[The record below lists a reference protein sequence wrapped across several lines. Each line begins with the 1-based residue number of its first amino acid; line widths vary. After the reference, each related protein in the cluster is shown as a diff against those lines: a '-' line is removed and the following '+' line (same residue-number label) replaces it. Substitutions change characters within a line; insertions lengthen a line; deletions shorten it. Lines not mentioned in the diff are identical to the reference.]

1 MKFIFLNLYIK
12 CIVAIYL
19 VFVMVKKIPSSYTIY
34 SFSPDNK
41 PVEKV
46 SPGEI
51 VVFETLDAL
60 GGQIKSENMILTNI
74 DWSRVNPATGPLYI
88 EGAEPGDA
96 LVVNILDIDIDDH
109 AIIVVIPDAGILKHK
124 KFRPRVKIMPIAKG
138 CVLFNGIKLI
148 AKPMIGVIGVSPLNS
163 VISTGTSGPHG
174 GNMDVA
180 EITKGS
186 RVYLPVFAKGALLA
200 IGDLHALQ
208 ADGEI
213 CVAAAE
219 TSGSV
224 TVKVE
229 LIKGKK
235 PILPIVETQDH
246 IHIIGY
252 GETLD
257 EAAYRATEVAVE
269 ALMKEHS
276 IAFEEAYMLASL
288 AVNLKINQV
297 VDPAKGVR
305 ATIPKNLLSIDSLL
319 Q

>member
-1 MKFIFLNLYIK
+1 
-12 CIVAIYL
+12 
-19 VFVMVKKIPSSYTIY
+19 MVKKIPSSYTIY

-41 PVEKV
+41 PVERV

-60 GGQIKSENMILTNI
+60 GGQIKSENTTLSSI

-96 LVVNILDIDIDDH
+96 IVVNILDIDVDDR
-109 AIIVVIPDAGILKHK
+109 AIIVVIPDAGVLRYK
-124 KFRPRVKIMPIAKG
+124 KFRPRVKIMPIVKG
-138 CVLFNGIKLI
+138 RVLFNGIKLI
-148 AKPMIGVIGVSPLNS
+148 AKPMIGVIGVSPSNGA
-163 VISTGTSGPHG
+163 IPTGTSGSHG

-180 EITKGS
+180 EIAKGS
-186 RVYLPVFAKGALLA
+186 RVYLPVFVKGALLA

-219 TSGSV
+219 VPGNV

-235 PILPIVETQDH
+235 PVLPIVETQSH
-246 IHIIGY
+246 IHVIGY

-276 IAFEEAYMLASL
+276 ITFEEAYMLASL
-288 AVNLKINQV
+288 AVDLKINQA

-305 ATIPKNLLSIDSLL
+305 ASIPKNLISIDSLL

>member
-1 MKFIFLNLYIK
+1 
-12 CIVAIYL
+12 
-19 VFVMVKKIPSSYTIY
+19 MVKKIPSSYTIY

-41 PVEKV
+41 PVERV

-60 GGQIKSENMILTNI
+60 GGQIKSENTTLSSI

-96 LVVNILDIDIDDH
+96 IVVNILDIDVDDR
-109 AIIVVIPDAGILKHK
+109 AIIVVIPDAGVLRYK
-124 KFRPRVKIMPIAKG
+124 KFRPRVKIMPIVKG
-138 CVLFNGIKLI
+138 RVLFNGIKLI
-148 AKPMIGVIGVSPLNS
+148 AKPMIGVIGVSPSNGA
-163 VISTGTSGPHG
+163 IPTGTSGSHG

-180 EITKGS
+180 EIAKGS
-186 RVYLPVFAKGALLA
+186 RVYLPVFVKGALLA

-219 TSGSV
+219 VPGNV

-235 PILPIVETQDH
+235 PVLPIVETQNH
-246 IHIIGY
+246 IHVIGY

-276 IAFEEAYMLASL
+276 ITFEEAYMLASL
-288 AVNLKINQV
+288 AVDLKINQA

-305 ATIPKNLLSIDSLL
+305 ASIPKNLISIDSLL

>member
-1 MKFIFLNLYIK
+1 
-12 CIVAIYL
+12 
-19 VFVMVKKIPSSYTIY
+19 MVKKIPSSYTIY

-41 PVEKV
+41 PVERV

-60 GGQIKSENMILTNI
+60 GGQIKSENTTLSSI

-88 EGAEPGDA
+88 EGAEPGDT
-96 LVVNILDIDIDDH
+96 LVVNILDIDVDDH
-109 AIIVVIPDAGILKHK
+109 AVIVVIPDAGVLRYK
-124 KFRPRVKIMPIAKG
+124 KFRPRVKIMPIVKG

-148 AKPMIGVIGVSPLNS
+148 VKPMIGVIGVSPSNGA
-163 VISTGTSGPHG
+163 IPTGTSGSHG

-180 EITKGS
+180 EIIKGS
-186 RVYLPVFAKGALLA
+186 RVYLPVFVEGALLA

-235 PILPIVETQDH
+235 PILPIVETQNH
-246 IHIIGY
+246 IHVVGY

-257 EAAYRATEVAVE
+257 EAAYRAAEVAVE

-288 AVNLKINQV
+288 AVDLKINQA

-305 ATIPKNLLSIDSLL
+305 ATIPKNLISIDSLL